1 MKTLNLIIL
10 LFIISFA
17 KGQSSN
23 WRTAY
28 HLSELSGD
36 FGQGIM
42 IETPSLVKDY
52 FTLKLRGNQQYLN
65 ANIDGKNEWTPY
77 YTATL
82 GISNSPTRVSQSIE
96 LYGEGGLMM
105 IFPNSDFSDTDQEF
119 GGYGLFGFNFLFDP
133 VFSYFIEV
141 GGVGSGST
149 AELTDNQRIYANGFF
164 LQVGF
169 KIHFVKIQE
178 Q

>member
-1 MKTLNLIIL
+1 M
-10 LFIISFA
+10 
-17 KGQSSN
+17 
-23 WRTAY
+23 AY

-36 FGQGIM
+36 FGQGVM
-42 IETPSLVKDY
+42 IESPSLIKDY

-65 ANIDGKNEWTPY
+65 ADFNGKNEWRDY
-77 YTATL
+77 YTATF
-82 GISNSPTRVSQSIE
+82 GISSSPARVSESIE

-133 VFSYFIEV
+133 AFSYFIEA
-141 GGVGSGST
+141 GGVGSGAV
-149 AELTDNQRIYANGFF
+149 AEGSDNERIYANGFF
-164 LQVGF
+164 VQVGF
-169 KIHFVKIQE
+169 KIHFVKQG